1 MKKIR
6 ITIFLAT
13 LLFNISIFAAS
24 KEIGFSKPEKQGF
37 SSDRLSKITKF
48 MERKVQDG
56 TMVGGMGLI
65 ARNGRIVYQESYG
78 MADREAGRKMK
89 SDDIFR
95 IFSMTKSLTSVA
107 LMVLYEEGR
116 FRLDDPIAWYL
127 PEFSNLEVA
136 LSTTNT
142 RSQSDGTFSR
152 TIGEGDASLVGKT
165 RKPVRQPTIRDILTH
180 TAGFTYGIFGNTE
193 VDKLYMEAQ
202 LAWGDRSLE
211 EWSKLLAKIP
221 LQYDPGTRWHYSVSV
236 DLQGRLVEVLSEM
249 KFSEFLKQRLFVPL
263 DMVDTGFVLP
273 TESSNRLA
281 QLYKPAGVSLSPD
294 SLMKSTPGK
303 GLVPASPQE
312 SAQYLYGSKFES
324 GGGGLLSTSRDF
336 LRFCQMLLNGGALD
350 GIRILS
356 PKTVDLMTRNHLGDI
371 ELARGV
377 GFGLGF
383 GIVVDPIEAGSV
395 GSAGEYSWGG
405 LAGTRFWVDPKENL
419 IGIFMVQSVPHR
431 TRLADDFRVLT
442 YSAMTESQAD

>member
-1 MKKIR
+1 
-6 ITIFLAT
+6 
-13 LLFNISIFAAS
+13 
-24 KEIGFSKPEKQGF
+24 
-37 SSDRLSKITKF
+37 
-48 MERKVQDG
+48 
-56 TMVGGMGLI
+56 
-65 ARNGRIVYQESYG
+65 
-78 MADREAGRKMK
+78 
-89 SDDIFR
+89 
-95 IFSMTKSLTSVA
+95 
-107 LMVLYEEGR
+107 
-116 FRLDDPIAWYL
+116 
-127 PEFSNLEVA
+127 
-136 LSTTNT
+136 
-142 RSQSDGTFSR
+142 
-152 TIGEGDASLVGKT
+152 
-165 RKPVRQPTIRDILTH
+165 
-180 TAGFTYGIFGNTE
+180 
-193 VDKLYMEAQ
+193 
-202 LAWGDRSLE
+202 
-211 EWSKLLAKIP
+211 
-221 LQYDPGTRWHYSVSV
+221 
-236 DLQGRLVEVLSEM
+236 
-249 KFSEFLKQRLFVPL
+249 
-263 DMVDTGFVLP
+263 MVDTGFVLP